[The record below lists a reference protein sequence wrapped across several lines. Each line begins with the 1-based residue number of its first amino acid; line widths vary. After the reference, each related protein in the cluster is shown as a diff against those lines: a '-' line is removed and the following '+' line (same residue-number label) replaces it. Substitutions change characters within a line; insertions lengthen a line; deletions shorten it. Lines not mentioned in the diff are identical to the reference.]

1 MNSTVFRD
9 FCLLL
14 VMGFVV
20 MIIWMFPFLNP
31 PANEKQADPPGNVIV
46 HITWPSG
53 NNDVDLWVRG
63 PGEPRAV
70 GYSNKS
76 GVVWNLLRDDLGS
89 TFDFT
94 DLNYE
99 NAYSRGTI
107 KGEYI
112 FNVHCYNCTQF
123 PITVKMEVSIS
134 MEGTGGKTSIVK
146 LAVTQLDLVSR
157 GQELT
162 AIRFRL
168 SADGRMLPGSLNH
181 IYIPLRTATKRQRP

>member
-9 FCLLL
+9 FSLLM

-31 PANEKQADPPGNVIV
+31 PAEEDQADPPGNVIV
-46 HITWPSG
+46 HITWPPG
-53 NNDVDLWVRG
+53 NNDVDLWVSG

-76 GVVWNLLRDDLGS
+76 GVVWNLLRDDLGGV
-89 TFDFT
+89 FDFT

-99 NAYSRGTI
+99 NAYSRGVI
-107 KGEYI
+107 RGEYI
-112 FNVHCYNCTQF
+112 FNVHCYNCNQF
-123 PITVKMEVSIS
+123 PITVKMEVSVSREI
-134 MEGTGGKTSIVK
+134 TAGKTDIVR

-162 AIRFRL
+162 AIRFLL
-168 SADGRMLPGSLNH
+168 SEDGRMLPGSLNH
-181 IYIPLRTATKRQRP
+181 IFRPLRTATKGQRP